1 MNKIQNR
8 VSANPPPKPP
18 RSLPPA
24 DQFSR
29 VEIMNNL
36 QKWQKS
42 VISSKLETNFRDLGD
57 GQNADQ
63 NAIYAQPQRHQ
74 KSRRKDRRHT
84 LQNSIDF
91 KQLKQIELEKEILLQ
106 GFAQIEK
113 ARNWY
118 LKQLSLI
125 DDKINAVASGNHRFV
140 S

>member
-1 MNKIQNR
+1 
-8 VSANPPPKPP
+8 
-18 RSLPPA
+18 
-24 DQFSR
+24 
-29 VEIMNNL
+29 MNNL

-57 GQNADQ
+57 GQNAEQ